1 MTLAPIRVV
10 EGPRGPALLAGI
22 HAEAFDAPWS
32 ASEFADLTAQS
43 GVRALCGAA
52 DGFVLL
58 RIVADEAEIL
68 TLAVR
73 PSARR
78 AGLGRALVEAAALE
92 AARSGARSLFLE
104 VAQDNAAAA
113 ALYRGAGFVEA
124 GRRPGYYRR
133 GDAPPADAL
142 ILVRNLP

>member
-1 MTLAPIRVV
+1 MSC
-10 EGPRGPALLAGI
+10 
-22 HAEAFDAPWS
+22 S
-32 ASEFADLTAQS
+32 AS
-43 GVRALCGAA
+43 
-52 DGFVLL
+52 
-58 RIVADEAEIL
+58 
-68 TLAVR
+68 
-73 PSARR
+73 SARR